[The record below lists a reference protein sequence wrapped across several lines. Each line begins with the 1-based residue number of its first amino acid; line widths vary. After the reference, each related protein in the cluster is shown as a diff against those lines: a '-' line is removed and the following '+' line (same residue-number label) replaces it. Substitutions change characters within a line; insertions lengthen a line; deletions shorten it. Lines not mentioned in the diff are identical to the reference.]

1 MIQGL
6 TADVKTPPAALPANP
21 DAFPF
26 LTNEQL
32 GYAAAGNKIR
42 NYSAGEVLIE
52 PGQPPPGIFVVLEGQ
67 LEVTRQWD
75 RSPTLITR
83 LQAGQF
89 TGECGTL
96 IGRPTI
102 ARIVATQTGR
112 AIFIERERLQT
123 LVQNEPELSD
133 VFMRTFLLRRAE
145 LFKRGLG
152 DVLLLG
158 SDHCAGTLRI
168 REFLTRNSYPF
179 WDIDLDREQDMEKL
193 LRQFNVALED
203 IPVLICRGAT
213 TLKNPSNQ
221 EIADCLGFN
230 AGISATKPRDV
241 IIVGAGPSGL
251 GAAVYAASE
260 GLDALILETTAPG
273 GQAGSSSRIEN
284 YLGFPAGISGQ
295 ELATRA
301 HAQAQKFGAQVM
313 VARRATRLACERK
326 PYAIDVDHGETIEA
340 RAIIIASGAEYRKLS
355 VPGAVRV
362 EGAGVYYSATPMER
376 NLCHDQEVILVGG
389 GNSAGQAAVFLA
401 EKALHVHVLVRG
413 AGLADSMSR
422 YLIRRIEQ
430 HPRITLR
437 TRTQVVAVEGERH
450 LERVTWRD
458 ATGKD
463 TTLPVRHLFVMAGA
477 VPNTKWLEGCVVL
490 DDKGFI
496 KTGGDLTQEE
506 LISARWPLSRSPHL
520 LETSLP
526 GVFAVGDVRSGNLKR
541 VASAVGEGSIAVA
554 MVHRVLRE

>member
-1 MIQGL
+1 MNANAAVETPSVAVPPSPEVFPVL
-6 TADVKTPPAALPANP
+6 TK
-21 DAFPF
+21 
-26 LTNEQL
+26 EQL
-32 GYAAAGNKIR
+32 EQAAVGSKVR
-42 NYSAGEVLIE
+42 NYSEGEVLIE
-52 PGQPPPGIFVVLEGQ
+52 PGQTPPGIFVVLEGQ
-67 LEVTRQWD
+67 LEIMRQWD

-83 LQAGQF
+83 LESGQF
-89 TGECGTL
+89 SGECGTL
-96 IGRPTI
+96 IGRPTL
-102 ARIVATQTGR
+102 ARIVATKAGR
-112 AIFIERERLQT
+112 AIFIERERLQA
-123 LVQNEPELSD
+123 LVQNVPELSD

-145 LFKRGLG
+145 LFRRGLG
-152 DVLLLG
+152 DVMLMG

-179 WDIDLDREQDMEKL
+179 WEIDLDREQDMEKL
-193 LRQFNVALED
+193 LRQFNVAMED
-203 IPVLICRGAT
+203 VPVLICRGVIT
-213 TLKNPSNQ
+213 MRNPSNQ

-230 AGISATKPRDV
+230 AGVSVSKPRDV

-284 YLGFPAGISGQ
+284 YLGFPTGISGQ

-301 HAQAQKFGAQVM
+301 HAQAQKFGAQMM
-313 VARRATRLACERK
+313 VARSATRLNCERK
-326 PYAIDVDHGETIEA
+326 PYAIDMDQGERIEA

-355 VPGAVRV
+355 VPGTVRF

-376 NLCHDQEVILVGG
+376 NLCHDEEVILVGG

-401 EKALHVHVLVRG
+401 EKARHVHVLVRG

-437 TRTQVVAVEGERH
+437 VRSQVVAVEGERH
-450 LERVTWRD
+450 LEKVTWQD
-458 ATGKD
+458 ATGNA
-463 TTLPVRHLFVMAGA
+463 TTMPVRHLFVMAGA
-477 VPNTKWLEGCVVL
+477 LPNTKWLEGCVVL

-526 GVFAVGDVRSGNLKR
+526 SVFAVGDVRSGNLKR